1 MIPAD
6 ILAQECP
13 QTTHRKGVIP
23 MPADYMTTESRL
35 PFSLE
40 AVE

>member
-13 QTTHRKGVIP
+13 QTTYRKGVIP
-23 MPADYMTTESRL
+23 MPADYML
-35 PFSLE
+35 SLIHI
-40 AVE
+40 